1 MSKKALVISTSL
13 RQNSNSDM
21 LAEAFVKGA
30 KEAGNQVVEIS
41 LKNKTINF
49 CKGCLACLKLGH
61 CVIADDAIDIAKQMH
76 DAEVIAFAT
85 PVYYYEMAGQMKTM
99 LDRANPL
106 YVTDYAF
113 EDVYLLST
121 AAEAEEGVDSRA
133 ISGLEGWIECFERAR
148 LAGTVFAGGVDDAG
162 TIKGHKAIEEAYQLG
177 KAIS

>member
-1 MSKKALVISTSL
+1 M
-13 RQNSNSDM
+13 
-21 LAEAFVKGA
+21 
-30 KEAGNQVVEIS
+30 
-41 LKNKTINF
+41 
-49 CKGCLACLKLGH
+49 
-61 CVIADDAIDIAKQMH
+61 IADDAIDIAKQMH

-106 YVTDYAF
+106 YGTDYAF

-148 LAGTVFAGGVDDAG
+148 LAGKVFAGGVVDAG

-177 KAIS
+177 KEIS